1 MQRTHEYIRKT
12 EGIKAA
18 TDWHDVAEFDFTAY
32 AVEEWRKCNED
43 FSQFLVD
50 GLLRLPPE
58 IMPDNE
64 TRVALAEDFTER
76 AFSHFGRHLD
86 KRSLYFLSNLCLLD
100 FINMPKKNKTMNEKD
115 GFFTPRQLAE
125 RQRREISLQN
135 SKLNYLHA
143 KRLHPDLFPQKR
155 CTVNTDIDAEKE

>member
-12 EGIKAA
+12 EGIKTA
-18 TDWHDVAEFDFTAY
+18 TDWHEVAEFDFTAY
-32 AVEEWRKCNED
+32 AVEDWRKCNED

-76 AFSHFGRHLD
+76 AFAHFGRHLD
-86 KRSLYFLSNLCLLD
+86 KRSLYFLTNLCLLD

-115 GFFTPRQLAE
+115 GFLTPRQLAE
-125 RQRREISLQN
+125 RQRRERSL
-135 SKLNYLHA
+135 SDGALDFYFT
-143 KRLHPDLFPQKR
+143 KRLFPDLLPQQR
-155 CTVNTDIDAEKE
+155 NTQPININGRN